1 MFKNKLQQYIQKNS
15 LQFPVYVTS
24 KDGTDH
30 LPQFKCTVTLNGVQ
44 YNSAPG
50 GFKHKKEAEN
60 AAAQT
65 AIEHLLQQ
73 GLLDTQF
80 GVSSQNAAAQT
91 AIEHD
96 TQFGVSLFSTRSMK
110 NVVSDLYGFLIF
122 FSEKLCNRSLR
133 LIHLVSVWYGIYTNM
148 A

>member
-44 YNSAPG
+44 Y
-50 GFKHKKEAEN
+50 KEAEN

>member
-1 MFKNKLQQYIQKNS
+1 M
-15 LQFPVYVTS
+15 
-24 KDGTDH
+24 
-30 LPQFKCTVTLNGVQ
+30 
-44 YNSAPG
+44 
-50 GFKHKKEAEN
+50 HKKEAEN
-60 AAAQT
+60 AASQT
-65 AIEHLLQQ
+65 AIECLLKQ
-73 GLLDTQF
+73 GLDTQF

-122 FSEKLCNRSLR
+122 FSEKLCHRSLR